1 MITNVRQAAA
11 LRTIAKDIIDRCTW
25 IKDTA
30 HSGQT
35 PLLLPAG
42 DNGYPSFW
50 VRDSAMMM
58 QSGLVDAAHMRQYI
72 RITSLFGQNGA
83 EERNLAH
90 GLHVP
95 AWAVA
100 DHINDNG
107 KAVFFPGTYAD
118 GDDQGTGIY
127 GFYPPLCDNY
137 FYVMMAGT
145 YTAMTGDYGIL
156 NEDFGG
162 LTLLARLEHAWEAY
176 HIDAETD
183 LCYSME
189 DAFNVDFGFHDA
201 IRKTGLLLSASI
213 LRWMAAIS
221 LMRMTAQNGDAE
233 KSACYSQKADRIA
246 SSIRAVFYDEHSG
259 WFLSATGIGRQHDV
273 WGTAVAAY
281 LGLLTE
287 EQLQKT
293 AKTLCDAYQGGT
305 TAMHGYIRQV
315 PTDEDFSTDSMWEC
329 SSVPHNWYQNGGYW
343 ATPTGFYAAVMAEHD
358 PAAAEKMIDEFL
370 THTRVHAAE
379 DMPIEWFNIGG
390 TGHGMRIYGTS
401 ATGAYA
407 AVQPLIF

>member
-1 MITNVRQAAA
+1 MITNCKQAAA
-11 LRTIAKDIIDRCTW
+11 LRSIAKDIIDRCTFV
-25 IKDTA
+25 KETE
-30 HSGQT
+30 HSGTT

-83 EERNLAH
+83 EERTLAN
-90 GLHVP
+90 GLCVP

-107 KAVFFPGTYAD
+107 KAVYFPGTYAD
-118 GDDQGTGIY
+118 GDDQGTGLY

-145 YTAMTGDYGIL
+145 YTAMTGDYQIL
-156 NEDFGG
+156 KEDFGG
-162 LTLLARLEHAWEAY
+162 LTLMERLEHAWDAY

-183 LCYSME
+183 LCYSLDE
-189 DAFNVDFGFHDA
+189 AFNVDFGFHDA

-213 LRWMAAIS
+213 LRWMAAVS
-221 LMRMTAQNGDAE
+221 LTRMTAHIGDAE
-233 KSACYSQKADRIA
+233 KSAAYNQRADRIA
-246 SSIRAVFYDEHSG
+246 SAIVSTFYEEQTG
-259 WFLSATGIGRQHDV
+259 WFYSATGVGHQHDV

-281 LGLLTE
+281 LGLLSESQT
-287 EQLQKT
+287 QKT
-293 AKTLCDAYQGGT
+293 AKTLYDAYKNGT
-305 TAMHGYIRQV
+305 VSMHGYIRQI
-315 PTDEDFSTDSMWEC
+315 PTDEDYSEASMWEC
-329 SSVPHNWYQNGGYW
+329 SSVGRNWYQNGGYW
-343 ATPTGFYAAVMAEHD
+343 ATPTGFYAAVMAEYD
-358 PAAAEKMIDEFL
+358 KTAASQMIEEFL
-370 THTRVHAAE
+370 AHTAAHAAE
-379 DMPIEWFNIGG
+379 GMPIEWFNLDG
-390 TGHGMRIYGTS
+390 GHGMRIYGTS
-401 ATGAYA
+401 ATGAYT